1 MTYETEIKFII
12 QNRNNP
18 VYFSPNSFLSL
29 AFFLFRLFVDFS
41 LLALFA
47 QDPNPDLDPDFD
59 PRDPNVLAAG
69 DLKLNFNGL
78 YLPFFG
84 LRL

>member
-1 MTYETEIKFII
+1 
-12 QNRNNP
+12 
-18 VYFSPNSFLSL
+18 
-29 AFFLFRLFVDFS
+29 
-41 LLALFA
+41 LALFA
-47 QDPNPDLDPDFD
+47 QDPNPDFDPDFD

-78 YLPFFG
+78 YLPFLG